1 MQHGYRRQ
9 RLARARERGR
19 ENRDGGAVQRKQVM
33 MTVAAIV
40 VLIVIAVVG
49 VYLGN
54 RGAVK
59 DRAFVDGASP
69 GVSEVPR

>member
-1 MQHGYRRQ
+1 M
-9 RLARARERGR
+9 
-19 ENRDGGAVQRKQVM
+19 QRKQVM
-33 MTVAAIV
+33 MAVIAIV

-59 DRAFVDGASP
+59 DRAFVERASP

>member
-1 MQHGYRRQ
+1 M
-9 RLARARERGR
+9 
-19 ENRDGGAVQRKQVM
+19 QRKQLM
-33 MTVAAIV
+33 MTVIAVV

-59 DRAFVDGASP
+59 DRAFVDRASP

>member
-1 MQHGYRRQ
+1 M
-9 RLARARERGR
+9 
-19 ENRDGGAVQRKQVM
+19 QRKQVM

-59 DRAFVDGASP
+59 DRAFVDRASP